1 MNATYIPSSFAAENS
16 KHTQAI
22 HSLKGTLMS
31 LDPTTTFIEHPGKNN
46 LGYDLTINGLN
57 VEIKTNSGVNARTG
71 TGYAT
76 WLLETFCDHDCNKF
90 PEWATCDQ
98 LDHLIIINRHASTA
112 YVYDVKLLRSYVAA
126 NIAAMVPSGLGSGQ
140 YSKGTTL
147 CGWGLKLP
155 WICEAAGFIGSIEL
169 GG

>member
-16 KHTQAI
+16 KHQTAI

-31 LDPTTTFIEHPGKNN
+31 LDATTTFIEHPGKNN
-46 LGYDLTINGLN
+46 LGYDITVNGLN

-71 TGYAT
+71 TGYTT

-90 PEWATCDQ
+90 PEWATTDA
-98 LDHLIIINRHASTA
+98 LDHLIIINRHANTA

-126 NIAAMVPSGLGSGQ
+126 NITAIVPSGLGSGQ
-140 YSKGTTL
+140 YGKGTQL

-169 GG
+169 AG